1 MSRRAHDPG
10 KSPGSERASLR
21 RWEYLEVDVHVETWS
36 DSTGRS
42 GRLPISEAGLG
53 QLPSVLAVLDEL
65 GDQGW
70 GLQSLV
76 KFADYDPQIQALY
89 NDMFAQKIA
98 VSDYGRQANQLLTQA
113 IEESQKILKIT
124 GSKQ

>member
-1 MSRRAHDPG
+1 MPIGGGLEPRHVSPLLDGGSDAAQAEYQRRYSVDP
-10 KSPGSERASLR
+10 KAFLQTALSAR
-21 RWEYLEVDVHVETWS
+21 RS
-36 DSTGRS
+36 
-42 GRLPISEAGLG
+42 
-53 QLPSVLAVLDEL
+53 
-65 GDQGW
+65 GW

-98 VSDYGRQANQLLTQA
+98 VSDYGRQANQLLNQA